1 MPLRLLRLLLKH
13 GEQLASDFDSGLAGA
28 PARAWRGVVPQLL
41 ARLAHPEPSVRQHVK
56 ALLVSIGSSLPQ
68 LVLYPVLVG
77 VETADGGGVEAGG
90 AEAGG
95 ASARPELLAIC
106 RELQAQAPQLVSELK
121 LVISELR
128 RITLLWEE
136 QTMDTLKELQVPLA
150 SASY

>member
-1 MPLRLLRLLLKH
+1 MLWKLWKKS
-13 GEQLASDFDSGLAGA
+13 E
-28 PARAWRGVVPQLL
+28 VL
-41 ARLAHPEPSVRQHVK
+41 ARISNPLFAMTLV